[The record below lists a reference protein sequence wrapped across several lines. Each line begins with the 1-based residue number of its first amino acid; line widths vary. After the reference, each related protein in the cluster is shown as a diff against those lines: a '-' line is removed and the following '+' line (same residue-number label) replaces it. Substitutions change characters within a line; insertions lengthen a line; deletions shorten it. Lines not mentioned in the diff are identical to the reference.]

1 MSYPTQEML
10 AAGVTQIAVAALA
23 AGVVG
28 IQPSLLTVEFAV
40 GAWVVAGVASTGA
53 YFAAGARLAN
63 QRPTVEEGETL
74 VSDERGQLTGG
85 PTLPLG
91 GLAAL
96 VVAAIVFENFATT
109 AGPQLCQETVRGCSS
124 DPTGQLLLLG
134 AALLAV
140 PLVGLGTYL
149 VRSRGGDGE

>member
-1 MSYPTQEML
+1 MIRDIFARVYDHITGRPYRDSEAYRRSRDSGVYA
-10 AAGVTQIAVAALA
+10 AAGPDRRKGQ
-23 AGVVG
+23 
-28 IQPSLLTVEFAV
+28 SDVE
-40 GAWVVAGVASTGA
+40 
-53 YFAAGARLAN
+53 AN
-63 QRPTVEEGETL
+63 QRSTAGSSETL
-74 VSDERGQLTGG
+74 VSDDRGQLTGG

-91 GLAAL
+91 GLAAI